1 MAMGEAARRV
11 AGGSRFLFEPFEYD
25 GTPDREAR
33 VRQAQEVR
41 EVHEKLLDMRFAAL
55 DGRLT
60 RIEEMMERL
69 ERRLWLTVYGVV
81 ATVLAQAVKALVTL
95 APQGGI

>member
-1 MAMGEAARRV
+1 MAMGEAARRM

-25 GTPDREAR
+25 AAPEREAR

-41 EVHEKLLDMRFAAL
+41 EVQAKLLDMRFSAL
-55 DGRLT
+55 DGRLE
-60 RIEEMMERL
+60 RLEVVMERM

-81 ATVLAQAVKALVTL
+81 ATVLAQAFKALMTM
-95 APQGGI
+95 APQGGF